1 MRQWVVVA
9 ISKILWNPFEDF
21 FLKKWDTTPIFI
33 RLFLGFAV
41 LTKLIGAKVCE
52 RYMALLVKNLSMF
65 AKPLSVSQIGIY
77 SFPEIAQTEP
87 YDGSVFVL
95 Q

>member
-1 MRQWVVVA
+1 
-9 ISKILWNPFEDF
+9 
-21 FLKKWDTTPIFI
+21 
-33 RLFLGFAV
+33 
-41 LTKLIGAKVCE
+41 
-52 RYMALLVKNLSMF
+52 MALLVKNLSMF